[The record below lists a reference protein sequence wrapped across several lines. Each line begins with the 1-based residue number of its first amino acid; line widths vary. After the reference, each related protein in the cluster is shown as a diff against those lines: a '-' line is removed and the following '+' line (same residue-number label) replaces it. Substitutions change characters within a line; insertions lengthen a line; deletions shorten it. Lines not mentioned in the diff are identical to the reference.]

1 MNLPK
6 PLMFIFSIWGASWAA
21 FITVFM
27 SSLVVVFS
35 LLGASQ
41 GFLLK
46 LARLWGRLFL
56 GGAFIGLS
64 VKGFENLAQ
73 EGGYVFV
80 SNHTSALDIPALQ
93 AGLPPNFHWL
103 AKKELFK
110 IAIFG
115 PAIRRAGALPI
126 DRSNNRAAVKSL
138 VHAAKCIVEGDSA
151 VIFPEGTR
159 SEDGKLLPFKSGG
172 LALAIRAQAP
182 VVPVAIIGAAKA
194 MAPNKLCIAPG
205 HIKVVL
211 GEPIS
216 TEGMKMPQREEL
228 AEVLKQRIQGLI
240 QENQT

>member
-6 PLMFIFSIWGASWAA
+6 PLVLIISIWGTAWAA
-21 FITVFM
+21 FITIFI

-41 GFLLK
+41 AFLLK
-46 LARLWGRLFL
+46 IARSWGRLL
-56 GGAFIGLS
+56 LKGAFIGLS
-64 VKGFENLAQ
+64 TKGFENLAQ
-73 EGGYVFV
+73 AGGYVFV

-138 VHAAKCIVEGDSA
+138 VEAAKCIIEGDSA

-159 SEDGKLLPFKSGG
+159 SEDGGLLPFKSGG
-172 LALAIRAQAP
+172 LALAIRAQSP
-182 VVPVAIIGAAKA
+182 VVPVAIIGAARA
-194 MAPNKLCIAPG
+194 MAPNKLLIAPG
-205 HIKVVL
+205 HIQVVL

-216 TEGMKMPQREEL
+216 TAGMKMPQRDEL
-228 AEVLKQRIQGLI
+228 AGILKERIQELI
-240 QENQT
+240 EKN